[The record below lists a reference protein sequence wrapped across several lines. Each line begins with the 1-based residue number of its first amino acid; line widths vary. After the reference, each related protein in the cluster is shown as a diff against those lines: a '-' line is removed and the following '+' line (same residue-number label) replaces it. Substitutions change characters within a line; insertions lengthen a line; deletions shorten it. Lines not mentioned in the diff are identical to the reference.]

1 MNLFFVFECLLL
13 SGCYL
18 GSKSLR
24 NSWVELPWA
33 NRQCLEGPQHSP
45 GPAFLDKRPFSA
57 YRYVCVPC
65 HLQPV
70 ISALRFISYFI
81 GRFSFHR
88 HWYFNIYLMIYLIF
102 NDYPLG
108 GGDYMVMIH
117 FQFTR
122 HTVLNTFQITILPL
136 KILPRVCL
144 QMGRNQN
151 WTQPISVSIIIMTSI
166 IKKPYLGYEIY

>member
-1 MNLFFVFECLLL
+1 
-13 SGCYL
+13 
-18 GSKSLR
+18 
-24 NSWVELPWA
+24 
-33 NRQCLEGPQHSP
+33 
-45 GPAFLDKRPFSA
+45 
-57 YRYVCVPC
+57 
-65 HLQPV
+65 
-70 ISALRFISYFI
+70 
-81 GRFSFHR
+81 
-88 HWYFNIYLMIYLIF
+88 MIYLIF

-108 GGDYMVMIH
+108 SGDYMVMIH

>member
-1 MNLFFVFECLLL
+1 MNLFFVFKCLLL

-18 GSKSLR
+18 ESKSLR
-24 NSWVELPWA
+24 SSWVELPWA
-33 NRQCLEGPQHSP
+33 NHHYLEGPQHSP
-45 GPAFLDKRPFSA
+45 GSAFFDKHPFSA

-65 HLQPV
+65 HLYPV
-70 ISALRFISYFI
+70 ISALCFIWYFI
-81 GRFSFHR
+81 GHLSFHWY
-88 HWYFNIYLMIYLIF
+88 WYFNIYLIIYLIF
-102 NDYPLG
+102 NDYSIG
-108 GGDYMVMIH
+108 SGDYIMMIH

-151 WTQPISVSIIIMTSI
+151 RTQPMSVSIIIITSI
-166 IKKPYLGYEIY
+166 IKKPYLGYKTY